1 MYLTESKK
9 FWSKNVTMRRRGKQM
24 KVKINIETWPGK
36 DGWMK
41 RKPLGLKI
49 STSERIY
56 PKKQFEKMIW
66 DTHNSPRHESS
77 IAKGIPIDML
87 HDFKCH
93 YRGQY
98 RIRYRGPSD
107 ASRRYFR
114 SPHNTIQEF
123 ATSFAIYK

>member
-1 MYLTESKK
+1 MK
-9 FWSKNVTMRRRGKQM
+9 M
-24 KVKINIETWPGK
+24 KVKINSEECPGK

-41 RKPLGLKI
+41 RKPLGLRI

-66 DTHNSPRHESS
+66 DTHNSPSNESS

-98 RIRYRGPSD
+98 RIRYRGKSD
-107 ASRRYFR
+107 ISRRYYR
-114 SPHNTIQEF
+114 SPYHAIQEF